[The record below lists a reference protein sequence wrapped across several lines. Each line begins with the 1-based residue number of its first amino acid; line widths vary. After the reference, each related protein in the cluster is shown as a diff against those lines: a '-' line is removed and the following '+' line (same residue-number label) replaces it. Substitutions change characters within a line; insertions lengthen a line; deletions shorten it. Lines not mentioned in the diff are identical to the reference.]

1 MLPAELFLATSM
13 STLDHE
19 FYLMQLVFS
28 IRTAGVPACVL
39 RSSLDTPPHPVT
51 KRLQLEC
58 FGWEECFPGQ
68 HSMFCPMEQL
78 CAPVEIELMRFG
90 SGQIM
95 NGSDEESLVDGTGFR
110 VLDMEFHMEKVIY
123 QTQRRL
129 HRRSLQQQLERENN
143 ILTIYIQTHT
153 VSIMKLWT
161 PQLMIFFCMV
171 LLSVLGV
178 LKEKHSRDE
187 RLIEECWGE
196 PNVIEC
202 TRKCSRALRCS
213 NKNYTCCWTYCGN
226 ICWKN
231 ELYVHH
237 NYYIARI
244 CLTTMIARNSATFTQ
259 IVVLAMNAACLSV
272 EKSA

>member
-1 MLPAELFLATSM
+1 
-13 STLDHE
+13 
-19 FYLMQLVFS
+19 
-28 IRTAGVPACVL
+28 
-39 RSSLDTPPHPVT
+39 
-51 KRLQLEC
+51 
-58 FGWEECFPGQ
+58 
-68 HSMFCPMEQL
+68 
-78 CAPVEIELMRFG
+78 
-90 SGQIM
+90 
-95 NGSDEESLVDGTGFR
+95 
-110 VLDMEFHMEKVIY
+110 
-123 QTQRRL
+123 
-129 HRRSLQQQLERENN
+129 
-143 ILTIYIQTHT
+143 
-153 VSIMKLWT
+153 MKLWT